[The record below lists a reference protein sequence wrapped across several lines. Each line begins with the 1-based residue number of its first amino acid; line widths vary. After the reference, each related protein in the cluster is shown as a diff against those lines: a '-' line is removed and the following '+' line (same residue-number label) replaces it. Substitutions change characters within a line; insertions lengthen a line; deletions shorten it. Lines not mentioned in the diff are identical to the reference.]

1 VEGLLVCEKNISV
14 SHIANGATRL
24 QPAVLGL
31 GQAAGMAAALCIE
44 QNCDPRQ
51 LPVRLLQAAL
61 LEDAIAP
68 AAVIP
73 LFNLPPDH
81 PDWQH
86 WQRYYLEYPDTYP
99 ADGNV
104 PDLKV
109 SPNPYKS
116 RASDGLEEI
125 SLAQS
130 QSFTGT
136 FCRQGEQLYDFML
149 ESEQAIAPVGLQ
161 FPQSLQSPEL
171 PPAQAISL
179 VTLRAEIDHQL
190 QHLPSPQRLA
200 VSGRLNRSGRW
211 LLVEAVALLNQ

>member
-1 VEGLLVCEKNISV
+1 
-14 SHIANGATRL
+14 
-24 QPAVLGL
+24 
-31 GQAAGMAAALCIE
+31 M
-44 QNCDPRQ
+44 
-51 LPVRLLQAAL
+51 
-61 LEDAIAP
+61 
-68 AAVIP
+68 IP
-73 LFNLPPDH
+73 LFNLPSDH

-86 WQRYYLEYPDTYP
+86 WQRHYLEYPDTYP

-104 PDLKV
+104 PDLTV
-109 SPNPYKS
+109 SPNPHKS
-116 RASDGLEEI
+116 GASDGLEAV

-149 ESEQAIAPVGLQ
+149 ESAQAIAPVGLQ
-161 FPQSLQSPEL
+161 SPQSPQSPRFLQSPEL

-190 QHLPSPQRLA
+190 QHLPSPQRLV

-211 LLVEAVALLNQ
+211 LLVEAVALLNE